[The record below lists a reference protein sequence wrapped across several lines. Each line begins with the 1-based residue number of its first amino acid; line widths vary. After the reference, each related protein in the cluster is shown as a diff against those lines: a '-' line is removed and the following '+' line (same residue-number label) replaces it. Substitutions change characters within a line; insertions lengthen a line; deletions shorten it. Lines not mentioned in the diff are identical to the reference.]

1 MASHWK
7 QGEVRYTAAFL
18 RSIGSYG
25 AAESQRVGRVVSG
38 KTLSK
43 RCVTALTVVWKD
55 DPTNEQW
62 VLGSNLEGRFG
73 NGFIRLTRPF
83 DVLRVCAIDAYE
95 IMS

>member
-25 AAESQRVGRVVSG
+25 ATESERVGRVVSG
-38 KTLSK
+38 KTLPK
-43 RCVTALTVVWKD
+43 RCNTALKVVWKD

-73 NGFIRLTRPF
+73 NGFIRLAHPSS
-83 DVLRVCAIDAYE
+83 VLRACCIDAYD